1 MDPDLIESP
10 DTFKVESDLTT
21 QPRLDAYLAVRYP
34 SFSRVG
40 IQGLIEAEAVTVNDR
55 QMRPS
60 YRIRAGD
67 VISVSFPDLP
77 DRPERVIEPEDIPLD
92 VVYEDEWLTVI
103 NKPPN
108 MVVHPGKGNWKG
120 TLVNA
125 LQYRYSNLSSVS
137 GTHRPGIIHR
147 LDRDTTGL
155 VLVGRDDETHR
166 GLASQFEKRTIEK
179 NYIAVVYGE
188 PSRDRD
194 FIEQPIG
201 PHSSVRERMA
211 IKPVTEGGK
220 DSKTF
225 YEVVRRYGKYSI
237 VKCELHTGRTHQIR
251 VHLAYVGTP
260 VVADKL
266 YACRDRIT
274 LSEIK
279 GLAQPGSTV
288 EGEEPLITRQ
298 ALHAHTIAFI
308 HPKTGKRIELE
319 APIPADMV
327 NLIEALEKLPPA
339 PAVTKKGRF

>member
-10 DTFKVESDLTT
+10 DTFTVESELTT
-21 QPRLDAYLAVRYP
+21 LPRLDAYLAVRYP

-40 IQGLIEAEAVTVNDR
+40 IQRLIEAQAVTVNDR

-60 YRIRAGD
+60 YRIHAGD

-92 VVYEDEWLTVI
+92 VVYEDQWLTVI

-125 LQYRYSNLSSVS
+125 LQFRYSKLSSVS
-137 GTHRPGIIHR
+137 GSHRPGIIHR

-166 GLASQFEKRTIEK
+166 GLASQFEQRTIEK

-201 PHSSVRERMA
+201 PHSSVREHGDQASFRRR
-211 IKPVTEGGK
+211 EG
-220 DSKTF
+220 
-225 YEVVRRYGKYSI
+225 
-237 VKCELHTGRTHQIR
+237 
-251 VHLAYVGTP
+251 
-260 VVADKL
+260 
-266 YACRDRIT
+266 
-274 LSEIK
+274 
-279 GLAQPGSTV
+279 
-288 EGEEPLITRQ
+288 
-298 ALHAHTIAFI
+298 
-308 HPKTGKRIELE
+308 IEDIL
-319 APIPADMV
+319 
-327 NLIEALEKLPPA
+327 
-339 PAVTKKGRF
+339 